1 MEHLKTAKKNTGK
14 STPIS
19 NVESKQESNSLDNI
33 TRIAIS
39 AYYKSEAR
47 GYEPGHELQDW
58 LAAEAELPND

>member
-1 MEHLKTAKKNTGK
+1 MERLKTTKKNTRK
-14 STPIS
+14 SAPILD
-19 NVESKQESNSLDNI
+19 VESNQESNSLDNI

-58 LAAEAELPND
+58 LEAEAEVPND